1 MTDSKTNNNQ
11 HDIPRERLFLRLYQ
25 TNERRVYGFIL
36 SLVPVWSEADDIM
49 QETIMVMWS
58 KFDEFEPGTDFV
70 AWALCI
76 ARYQVL
82 NYRKKKQTEKVRFSN
97 QAIEAIAD
105 RVAAVGDKQD
115 DRREALRKC
124 LKKLKPR
131 DCKLLQL
138 RYELGATT
146 RSVAQRVGRGVD
158 AVYKALN
165 ITHIQLLHCIRRTL
179 ATEES
184 S

>member
-1 MTDSKTNNNQ
+1 
-11 HDIPRERLFLRLYQ
+11 
-25 TNERRVYGFIL
+25 
-36 SLVPVWSEADDIM
+36 
-49 QETIMVMWS
+49 MVMWA

-76 ARYQVL
+76 ARYRVL

-97 QAIEAIAD
+97 QTIEVLAD
-105 RVAAVGDKQD
+105 QVVAVGDKQD
-115 DRREALRKC
+115 DRRDALRKC
-124 LKKLKPR
+124 LKKLKAR
-131 DCKLLQL
+131 DWKLLQL

-146 RSVAQRVGRGVD
+146 QSVAQRVGRGVD

-165 ITHIQLLHCIRRTL
+165 IIHIQLLHCIRRML